1 MPAFRDGLSVSGG
14 DGDWLERMRG
24 DVPGASWPPAFST
37 RKASLAALMLMLERS
52 QWLPPETLRAGQLRQ
67 LGTLAAHFQERSPR
81 FAERLRRA
89 GLASADL
96 SREDGLA
103 ALPPLPRREI
113 QQDPESFFCRAV
125 PEGHAP
131 LQLFQTSGSTGE
143 PVKVLKTALTQLH
156 WLALTLR
163 YHMWHEP
170 DMTGRLCAIRALV
183 KAPRSGP
190 TWGAPFDDFFATG
203 PSMILDNATDLAV
216 QIEEVRRFRPNSL
229 ILYPTNLA
237 AMIDRLDEKGIALP
251 DLERVRTI
259 GETLPD
265 ALRETA
271 AQRLGIELRDCYSSE
286 ELGYL
291 AIECP
296 LGGLYHLMAESLLV
310 EVVDDAGR
318 PCGEGETGRVLVTD
332 LQNFA
337 SPMIRYEIGDHAEVG
352 GHCPCGR
359 GLPTLRRILGRTRN
373 MVVRPDG
380 TTSWPIT
387 GFKRFRDLA
396 PIVQYQLIQDSL
408 TSVEVRLV
416 VEAPLTQEQER
427 IVASH
432 IQGFLGWPFEIS
444 FRYFE
449 GRIPAGP
456 NGKFEEFKSLVG

>member
-1 MPAFRDGLSVSGG
+1 MPAHRSGFPVSGG
-14 DGDWLERMRG
+14 DSWMERMRG
-24 DVPGASWPPAFST
+24 DVPGASWPPVFST
-37 RKASLAALMLMLERS
+37 RRSSLAALMLVLERT
-52 QWLPPETLRAGQLRQ
+52 QWLAPETLRAGQLRQ

-81 FAERLRRA
+81 FRERLRAA
-89 GLASADL
+89 GLDAAAL
-96 SREDGLA
+96 AGEDGLS
-103 ALPPLPRREI
+103 ALPPLTRREI

-143 PVKVLKTALTQLH
+143 PVKVLKTALTQLY
-156 WLALTLR
+156 WTALTLR

-170 DMTGRLCAIRALV
+170 DMSGRLCAIRALV
-183 KAPRSGP
+183 KAPRSGAS
-190 TWGAPFDDFFATG
+190 WGAPFDDFFETG
-203 PSMILDNATDLAV
+203 PAMIIDNGADLAF

-229 ILYPTNLA
+229 IIYPTNLA
-237 AMIDRLDEKGIALP
+237 AMINRLEQDRIALP

-259 GETLPD
+259 GETLPPE
-265 ALRETA
+265 LRKTA
-271 AQRLGIELRDCYSSE
+271 ARQLGVEVRDCYSSE

-296 LGGLYHLMAESLLV
+296 AGGLYHLMSESLLV

-318 PCGEGETGRVLVTD
+318 PCREGEIGRLLGTD

-352 GHCPCGR
+352 GQCPCGR

-396 PIVQYQLIQDSL
+396 PIVQYQLVQDSL
-408 TSVEVRLV
+408 TSIEVRLV
-416 VEAPLTQEQER
+416 VEAPLSEEQER
-427 IVASH
+427 IVGAH
-432 IQGFLGWPFEIS
+432 IQDFLGWPFEMR
-444 FRYFE
+444 FRYYE